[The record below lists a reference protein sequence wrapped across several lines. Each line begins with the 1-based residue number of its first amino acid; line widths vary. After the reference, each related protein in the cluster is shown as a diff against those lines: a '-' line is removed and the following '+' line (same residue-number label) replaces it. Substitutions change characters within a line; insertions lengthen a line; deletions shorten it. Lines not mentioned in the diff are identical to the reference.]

1 MVEIKATNIL
11 MDVVNSWI
19 IGWSLGMAILRYNT
33 LLKPDIGNT
42 TPQVN
47 DICSV
52 DKMLTWTPIAY
63 TNRT

>member
-1 MVEIKATNIL
+1 
-11 MDVVNSWI
+11 MDIINSRI